1 MCQDESD
8 GDEIIIAGQKKKKA
22 TRDVV
27 DTGPTAHRL
36 ETLRY

>member
-8 GDEIIIAGQKKKKA
+8 GDEIIIVGQKKKA

-36 ETLRY
+36 ETLRC

>member
-8 GDEIIIAGQKKKKA
+8 GDEIIIAGKKKP

-36 ETLRY
+36 ETLRC